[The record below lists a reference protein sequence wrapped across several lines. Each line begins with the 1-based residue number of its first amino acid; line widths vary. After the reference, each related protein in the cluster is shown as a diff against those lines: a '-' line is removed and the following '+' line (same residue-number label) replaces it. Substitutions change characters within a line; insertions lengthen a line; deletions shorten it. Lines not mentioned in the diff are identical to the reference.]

1 MKPAAPVTSVIIPC
15 ISVKLRAALRRKAR
29 ANSIARARFYLQRT
43 KWTSLDFS
51 SLGTLCIRSPG
62 VKAFQVAIPAGKFAS
77 ARRTLWHRVRLQLG
91 VGLLLAVAIP
101 YLVRLRQ
108 EIGNADLESLH
119 NSLAG
124 TIVALV
130 GGYYAFRRVS
140 YYPGVRASYHILPT
154 FAVSYGLVLIAFL
167 FVRLDYSRLH
177 FLTSF
182 LLCVFWYY
190 VVYFKLQRQQ
200 TLRIGIVP
208 AGQVEHLL
216 EIPDVQW
223 VMLSERTRSN
233 PLDAI
238 VADLRADIP
247 DEWERFLAD
256 RALAG
261 SLVMHVKQMEES
273 LTGRVAIDHL
283 SENNLGSLIPGI
295 VYAKVKRL
303 GDLGLAAIAIPLLA
317 PFMLLAILA
326 IKLTSR
332 GPALF
337 VQERMGYQGQ
347 PFRMYKLRTMKVA
360 EASDDPR
367 IAAITRDEDDRVTR
381 IGRPLRR
388 YRIDELPQILNIF
401 KGEMSWIGPRPE
413 AVPLSLWYE
422 SELPFY
428 RYRHIVRPGIT
439 GWAQVRQGHVAEVGD
454 VLWKLQY
461 DFYYIKNFSFWLDVL
476 ILARTAR
483 TVLSGFGAR

>member
-1 MKPAAPVTSVIIPC
+1 M
-15 ISVKLRAALRRKAR
+15 
-29 ANSIARARFYLQRT
+29 
-43 KWTSLDFS
+43 
-51 SLGTLCIRSPG
+51 
-62 VKAFQVAIPAGKFAS
+62 AIPAGKFAH

-91 VGLLLAVAIP
+91 VGLLLAVVIP

-108 EIGNADLESLH
+108 EIGPAGGQPDLESLN
-119 NSLAG
+119 NSLVG
-124 TIVALV
+124 TIAALI

-140 YYPGVRASYHILPT
+140 YYPGVRASYHIFPT
-154 FAVSYGLVLIAFL
+154 FAISYGLVLVAFF

-182 LLCVFWYY
+182 MLCVFWYY
-190 VVYFKLQRQQ
+190 VVYFKLQRQH

-208 AGQVEHLL
+208 AGAVEHLL
-216 EIPDVQW
+216 EVPDVTW
-223 VMLSERTRSN
+223 VMLDSANKEQ
-233 PLDAI
+233 PHDAI
-238 VADLRADIP
+238 VADLRADLP

-295 VYAKVKRL
+295 VYAKIKRL
-303 GDLGLAAIAIPLLA
+303 GDLVLAAVLIPLLA
-317 PFMLLAILA
+317 LPMLLVALG

-332 GPALF
+332 GPILF

-347 PFRMYKLRTMKVA
+347 IFRMYKLRTMKVA
-360 EASDDPR
+360 EEVEDAR
-367 IAAITRDEDDRVTR
+367 LAAITQDEDDRVTS
-381 IGRPLRR
+381 IGRYLRR

-401 KGEMSWIGPRPE
+401 TGEMSWIGPRPE
-413 AVPLSLWYE
+413 AVPLSRWYE
-422 SELPFY
+422 AELPFY

-439 GWAQVRQGHVAEVGD
+439 GWAQVRQGHVAGVGD

-461 DFYYIKNFSFWLDVL
+461 DFYYIKNFSFWLDLL
-476 ILARTAR
+476 IVARTAR
-483 TVLSGFGAR
+483 TILSGFGAR